1 MAGKSTIKQW
11 IKTAMY
17 SFVKVCPPARKLV
30 RNLLFR
36 YRGHVY
42 RRAARGVTT
51 DPNLM
56 VFCVFSGKG
65 YSDSPR
71 ALYEYMVNRE
81 EYANYRYVWIFREPD
96 QFRWL
101 EERHPNT
108 RVVAWASPA
117 YQKAMAAAKYWIFN
131 YRVSDHIWPR
141 PDQVYLECWH
151 GTPLKRLGYD
161 LSTHGNVMNSV
172 SEIRQKY
179 DLDAAKFRYIL
190 SPSPFA
196 TEKFTSAWNLQA
208 IGKEDAVLQE
218 GYPRNDF
225 LLNHSQ
231 ADVDRVK
238 EALHITASEIGGRK
252 VILYAPTWR
261 DNQHDSSIGYSY
273 QLGVDFDRLR
283 AALSEDYVILFRAH
297 YLVASH
303 FDFAAYAGFVYDVS
317 GYPDIND
324 LYIVSDLLIT
334 DYSSVFFDYA
344 NLKKPMLFYMYD
356 LAAYRDE
363 IRGFYLGLEELPG
376 PIVETEEALIAAIP
390 QALSQPAYDE
400 KYQRFHQRFNP
411 LDDGHASERVVKRLL
426 EES

>member
-17 SFVKVCPPARKLV
+17 NFVKVCPPARKLV

-96 QFRWL
+96 QFCWL
-101 EERHPNT
+101 EEWYPNT

-363 IRGFYLGLEELPG
+363 IRGFYLGLGELPG

-426 EES
+426 EEL